1 MDEPNKEIE
10 RLRTQVSSLEKLSSL
25 GMLSAGIAHEIQN
38 PLNFVINFS
47 KLSAKLV
54 DDLREVVAEE
64 QELLSPE
71 AKQRVAELNEELD
84 EIVGDLHAN
93 LQKIEEH
100 GNRAISII
108 RGILLYSRGK
118 EDEFIPTDL
127 AKLVKEYVWLSY
139 HSMRANYKGF
149 NLTIREEYATD
160 LPLQRVVPQDFSRAV
175 LNLMNNACYA
185 VWKKQQDNPPSDYVP
200 TVTVQTALSAD
211 RVCVTIEDNGIGMSD
226 EVKKKLFEAFFTTK
240 PVGEGTGLGLSITRS
255 IIEQKHQGRISFESE
270 EGRFT
275 RFVVEVPLRHT

>member
-1 MDEPNKEIE
+1 MSNE
-10 RLRTQVSSLEKLSSL
+10 EKLQMRIEELQGQLQQSDKLASL
-25 GMLSAGIAHEIQN
+25 GVLSAGIAHEIQN

-47 KLSAKLV
+47 QMSNDMV
-54 DDLREVVAEE
+54 DDLEDLFDERDIDLDSEENAEIADT
-64 QELLSPE
+64 LHTLRSYL
-71 AKQRVAELNEELD
+71 AKIA
-84 EIVGDLHAN
+84 
-93 LQKIEEH
+93 EH
-100 GNRAISII
+100 GHRATDII
-108 RGILLYSRGK
+108 QGILLYSRGK
-118 EDEFIPTDL
+118 ADQFMPTDL
-127 AKLVKEYVWLSY
+127 HGLLKKYVWLSF
-139 HSMRANYKGF
+139 HAMRANLVDF
-149 NLTIREEYATD
+149 NVTIHEVYDPQITAVD
-160 LPLQRVVPQDFSRAV
+160 LIPQDFSRAII
-175 LNLMNNACYA
+175 NLMNNACYA

>member
-1 MDEPNKEIE
+1 MSNE
-10 RLRTQVSSLEKLSSL
+10 EKLQMRVEELQGQLQQSDKLASL
-25 GMLSAGIAHEIQN
+25 GVLSAGIAHEIQN

-47 KLSAKLV
+47 QMSNDMV
-54 DDLREVVAEE
+54 DDLEDLFDERGIDLDSEENAEIADT
-64 QELLSPE
+64 LHTLRSYL
-71 AKQRVAELNEELD
+71 AKIA
-84 EIVGDLHAN
+84 
-93 LQKIEEH
+93 EH
-100 GNRAISII
+100 GHRATDII
-108 RGILLYSRGK
+108 QGILLYSRGK
-118 EDEFIPTDL
+118 ADQFMPTDL
-127 AKLVKEYVWLSY
+127 PSLLKKYVWLSF
-139 HSMRANYKGF
+139 HAMRANLADF
-149 NLTIREEYATD
+149 NVTIHEVYDPQITTVD
-160 LPLQRVVPQDFSRAV
+160 LIPQDFSRAII
-175 LNLMNNACYA
+175 NLMNNACYA

-200 TVTVQTALSAD
+200 TVTVQTALCAD

>member
-185 VWKKQQDNPPSDYVP
+185 VYNKSKCVAVGFEPVISVSLRREEDQ
-200 TVTVQTALSAD
+200 
-211 RVCVTIEDNGIGMSD
+211 VCLQIEDNGTGMPATIK
-226 EVKKKLFEAFFTTK
+226 EQIFTPFYTTK
-240 PVGEGTGLGLSITRS
+240 PAGEGTGLGLSITRS
-255 IIEQKHQGRISFESE
+255 IIEEKHKGTIQVDSE
-270 EGRFT
+270 EGKFT
-275 RFVVEVPLRHT
+275 RFTIRIPLTK

>member
-1 MDEPNKEIE
+1 MSNE
-10 RLRTQVSSLEKLSSL
+10 EKLQMRIEELQGQLQQSDKLASL
-25 GMLSAGIAHEIQN
+25 GVLSAGIAHEIQN

-47 KLSAKLV
+47 QMSNDMV
-54 DDLREVVAEE
+54 DDLEDLFDERGIDLDSEENAEIADT
-64 QELLSPE
+64 LHTLRSYL
-71 AKQRVAELNEELD
+71 AKIA
-84 EIVGDLHAN
+84 A
-93 LQKIEEH
+93 H
-100 GNRAISII
+100 GHRATDII
-108 RGILLYSRGK
+108 QGILLYSRGK
-118 EDEFIPTDL
+118 ADQFMPTDL
-127 AKLVKEYVWLSY
+127 PSLLKKYVWLSF
-139 HSMRANYKGF
+139 HAMRANLADF
-149 NLTIREEYATD
+149 NVTIHEVYDPQITTVD
-160 LPLQRVVPQDFSRAV
+160 LIPQDFSRAII
-175 LNLMNNACYA
+175 NLMNNACYA

>member
-1 MDEPNKEIE
+1 MSNE
-10 RLRTQVSSLEKLSSL
+10 EKLQMRIEELQGQLQQSDKLASL
-25 GMLSAGIAHEIQN
+25 GVLSAGIAHEIQN

-47 KLSAKLV
+47 QMSNDMV
-54 DDLREVVAEE
+54 DDLEDLFNERGIDLDSEENAEIADT
-64 QELLSPE
+64 LHTLRSYL
-71 AKQRVAELNEELD
+71 AKIA
-84 EIVGDLHAN
+84 
-93 LQKIEEH
+93 EH
-100 GNRAISII
+100 GHRATDII
-108 RGILLYSRGK
+108 QGILLYSRGK
-118 EDEFIPTDL
+118 ADQFMPTDL
-127 AKLVKEYVWLSY
+127 PSLLKKYVWLSF
-139 HSMRANYKGF
+139 HAMRANLADF
-149 NLTIREEYATD
+149 NVTIHEVYDPQITTVD
-160 LPLQRVVPQDFSRAV
+160 LIPQDFSRAII
-175 LNLMNNACYA
+175 NLMNNACYA

-275 RFVVEVPLRHT
+275 RFVVEIPLRHT

>member
-10 RLRTQVSSLEKLSSL
+10 RLRMQVSSLEKLSSL

-54 DDLREVVAEE
+54 EDLQDIVAEE
-64 QELLSPE
+64 QELLTPE

-84 EIVGDLHAN
+84 EIVCDLHAN

-108 RGILLYSRGK
+108 KGILLYSRGK

-139 HSMRANYKGF
+139 HSMRASYKGF
-149 NLTIREEYATD
+149 NLTIHEEYATD

-185 VWKKQQDNPPSDYVP
+185 VYNKSK
-200 TVTVQTALSAD
+200 
-211 RVCVTIEDNGIGMSD
+211 CVAVGFEPVISVSLRQEGEQICLQIEDNGTGMPAAVR
-226 EVKKKLFEAFFTTK
+226 EQIFTPFFTTK
-240 PVGEGTGLGLSITRS
+240 PAGEGTGLGLSITRS
-255 IIEQKHQGRISFESE
+255 IIEEKHKGTIQVDSE
-270 EGRFT
+270 EGKFT
-275 RFVVEVPLRHT
+275 RFTIRIPLTK

>member
-1 MDEPNKEIE
+1 MSNE
-10 RLRTQVSSLEKLSSL
+10 EKLQMRIEELQGQLQQSDKLASL
-25 GMLSAGIAHEIQN
+25 GVLSAGIAHEIQN

-47 KLSAKLV
+47 QMSNDMV
-54 DDLREVVAEE
+54 DDLEDLFDERGIDLDSEENAEIADT
-64 QELLSPE
+64 LHSLRSYL
-71 AKQRVAELNEELD
+71 AKIA
-84 EIVGDLHAN
+84 
-93 LQKIEEH
+93 EH
-100 GNRAISII
+100 GHRATDII
-108 RGILLYSRGK
+108 QGILLYSRGK
-118 EDEFIPTDL
+118 ADQFMPTDL
-127 AKLVKEYVWLSY
+127 PSLLKKYVWLSF
-139 HSMRANYKGF
+139 HAMRANLADF
-149 NLTIREEYATD
+149 NVTIHEVYDPQITTVD
-160 LPLQRVVPQDFSRAV
+160 LIPQDFSRAII
-175 LNLMNNACYA
+175 NLMNNACYA

>member
-1 MDEPNKEIE
+1 MSN
-10 RLRTQVSSLEKLSSL
+10 QEKLQMRIEELQGQLQQSDKLASL
-25 GMLSAGIAHEIQN
+25 GVLSAGIAHEIQN

-47 KLSAKLV
+47 QMSNDMV
-54 DDLREVVAEE
+54 DDLEDLFDERGIDLDSEENAEIADT
-64 QELLSPE
+64 LHTLRSYL
-71 AKQRVAELNEELD
+71 AKIA
-84 EIVGDLHAN
+84 
-93 LQKIEEH
+93 EH
-100 GNRAISII
+100 GHRATDII
-108 RGILLYSRGK
+108 QGILLYSRGK
-118 EDEFIPTDL
+118 ADQFMPTDL
-127 AKLVKEYVWLSY
+127 PSLLKKYVWLSF
-139 HSMRANYKGF
+139 HAMRANLADF
-149 NLTIREEYATD
+149 NVTIHEVYDPQITTVD
-160 LPLQRVVPQDFSRAV
+160 LIPQDFSRAII
-175 LNLMNNACYA
+175 NLMNNACYA

>member
-1 MDEPNKEIE
+1 MSNE
-10 RLRTQVSSLEKLSSL
+10 EKLQMRIEELQGQLQQSDKLASL
-25 GMLSAGIAHEIQN
+25 GVLSAGIAHEIQN

-47 KLSAKLV
+47 QMSNDMV
-54 DDLREVVAEE
+54 DDLEDLFDGRGIDLDSEENAEIADT
-64 QELLSPE
+64 LHTLRSYL
-71 AKQRVAELNEELD
+71 AKIA
-84 EIVGDLHAN
+84 
-93 LQKIEEH
+93 EH
-100 GNRAISII
+100 GHRATDII
-108 RGILLYSRGK
+108 QGILLYSRGK
-118 EDEFIPTDL
+118 ADQFMPTDL
-127 AKLVKEYVWLSY
+127 PSLLKKYVWLSF
-139 HSMRANYKGF
+139 HAMRANLADF
-149 NLTIREEYATD
+149 NVTIHEVYDPQITTVD
-160 LPLQRVVPQDFSRAV
+160 LIPQDFSRAII
-175 LNLMNNACYA
+175 NLMNNACYA